1 MKWCRNNN
9 DVVFISCAL
18 VVTRFMILVFK
29 TDLGAVAKD
38 AKAIELKFWT
48 KSEGQVKLY
57 MCFQRRP
64 HLM

>member
-1 MKWCRNNN
+1 
-9 DVVFISCAL
+9 
-18 VVTRFMILVFK
+18 MILVFK